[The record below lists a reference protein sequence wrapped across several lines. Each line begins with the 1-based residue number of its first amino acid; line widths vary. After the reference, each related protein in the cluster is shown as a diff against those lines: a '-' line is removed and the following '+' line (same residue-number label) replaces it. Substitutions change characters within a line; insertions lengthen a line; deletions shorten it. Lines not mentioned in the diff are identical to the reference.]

1 MKILI
6 AYASTE
12 GQTRKIVQFCA
23 DYLMDEGHNVELLP
37 AADAKD
43 IDLSRFGAVLL
54 AASVHAGKYQKPLVK
69 LATAQADALA
79 KMKAAFMSVS
89 LAAAGT
95 DPDDWEGLKDTVD
108 RFAAKT
114 GWMPQKV
121 MHVAGAFR
129 FSEYDFFKS
138 WAMRWIAAQK
148 DQEVDPHEDKEY
160 TDWAALRTTLDEWLG
175 DG

>member
-23 DYLMDEGHNVELLP
+23 DYLMEEGHNVELLP

-95 DPDDWEGLKDTVD
+95 DPDDWEGIISL
-108 RFAAKT
+108 
-114 GWMPQKV
+114 GHLPI
-121 MHVAGAFR
+121 
-129 FSEYDFFKS
+129 FKN
-138 WAMRWIAAQK
+138 
-148 DQEVDPHEDKEY
+148 
-160 TDWAALRTTLDEWLG
+160 
-175 DG
+175 

>member
-23 DYLMDEGHNVELLP
+23 DYLSEEGHSVELLQ
-37 AADAKD
+37 AADALET
-43 IDLSRFGAVLL
+43 DLTRFDAVLL

-69 LATAQADALA
+69 LATQQAETLGR
-79 KMKAAFMSVS
+79 MNSAFMSVS

-95 DPDDWEGLKDTVD
+95 DADDWKGLNDTVD
-108 RFAAKT
+108 RFAART
-114 GWMPQKV
+114 GWTPNEV

-138 WAMRWIAAQK
+138 WAMRWIASQR
-148 DQEVDPHEDKEY
+148 DQEVDPHKDKEY
-160 TDWAALRTTLDEWLG
+160 TDWEALRTSLDDWLG
-175 DG
+175 D